1 MGGLLQLGAAFLPPA
16 PVVSVLCFV
25 AKYYP
30 RLVMPATDF
39 ESTYD
44 AAFGDPEWA
53 RTTRQD
59 PKITMAIKPTVGA
72 IAATLGTGN
81 RLRPRAKEFPVPF
94 LAVHG
99 KRDVRTSPEVM
110 SEFVDKMGPDKGT
123 IELIDTD
130 GHQLLQDRPEV
141 SAQVAKA
148 IRDWIVKQIAS
159 VPLSS

>member
-1 MGGLLQLGAAFLPPA
+1 MG
-16 PVVSVLCFV
+16 
-25 AKYYP
+25 
-30 RLVMPATDF
+30 
-39 ESTYD
+39 
-44 AAFGDPEWA
+44 
-53 RTTRQD
+53 
-59 PKITMAIKPTVGA
+59 TMAIKLTVGA
-72 IAATLGTGN
+72 IAATLGTGK

-159 VPLSS
+159 VPLSL